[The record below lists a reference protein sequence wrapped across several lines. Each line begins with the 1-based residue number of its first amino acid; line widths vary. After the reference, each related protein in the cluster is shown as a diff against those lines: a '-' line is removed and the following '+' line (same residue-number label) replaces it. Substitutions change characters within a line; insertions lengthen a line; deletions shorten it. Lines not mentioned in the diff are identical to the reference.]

1 MFCRIKILIVCGIL
15 SVQSFGFSIPPVSM
29 QVLMKHIFAPTLFSV
44 YSKDYGMMYCQLYGV
59 AGVSK
64 SFKWGGCE
72 ITPQALKEMRHFAMQ
87 YVQNKIDLEQQ
98 YRLGYKNGWCF
109 LQRGGNLYNA
119 EVVRDG
125 YAVVQHFDL
134 SEEET
139 LRSLEELEMIAR
151 SEKRGLWKEWGQ
163 EMQCLKIALKE
174 IAQVGLKESL
184 EKSLELRMK
193 GFIEPETNLETE
205 SQE

>member
-1 MFCRIKILIVCGIL
+1 MICRLKILLLVGIL
-15 SVQSFGFSIPPVSM
+15 SVLSFGFSIPPVSM
-29 QVLMKHIFAPTLFSV
+29 QVLMKHIFAPTLFSA

-64 SFKWGGCE
+64 SFKWASCE
-72 ITPQALKEMRHFAMQ
+72 ITSKAFREMRHFAMQ
-87 YVQNKIDLEQQ
+87 YVQNKIELEQQ

-109 LQRGGNLYNA
+109 LQRGGNLFNA

-134 SEEET
+134 SEEKTLNDLEQLET
-139 LRSLEELEMIAR
+139 IAR
-151 SEKRGLWKEWGQ
+151 NEKRGLWKEWGQ
-163 EMQCLKIALKE
+163 EMQCLKTALGE

-184 EKSLELRMK
+184 EKSLELRMS
-193 GFIEPETNLETE
+193 GGITNTE
-205 SQE
+205 E